1 MSRSLLGKRELSQYL
16 FIAKLICKERI
27 AGLNDSE
34 KKRLDSWRNE
44 SGKRERVF
52 LDLQRISTEELEKR
66 YDKVDVDLK
75 WESFKKRQQQRKR
88 NIRMGVAVAAS
99 ICLLITSG
107 LWLWLGTLGE
117 ERVVL
122 AEQGR
127 QNNVCLVLSTGEMV
141 DISNVGQEEVKL
153 DKGTKLYEGNRLE
166 YVRPDSLHKKEL
178 EFNQLII
185 PKGTF
190 YHLVL
195 SDGTKVWLNA
205 DSKIK
210 YPVSFG
216 QDKREVSLRGEGYFE
231 VAKDSTRPFIVST
244 DKMDV
249 RALGTTFDVN
259 TYEDEGKSFV
269 VLVEGLVEVSAGKG
283 ESRIITPGYMAEVN
297 MHDVQAKIQISKCDP
312 EHYIAWKNGNFSFRN
327 ASLTEILKRVSRYYD
342 VTVIREQVFEEEYYT
357 GDVSSDV
364 SLESLLAVIES
375 STSVSFKV
383 ERKIVYVHKKRE

>member
-1 MSRSLLGKRELSQYL
+1 MKEIIQYL

-27 AGLNDSE
+27 AGLDDSE
-34 KKRLDSWRNE
+34 KRQLDSWRSE
-44 SGKRERVF
+44 SKEKEHVF
-52 LDLQRISTEELEKR
+52 LNLQRISTEELEKR
-66 YDKVDVDLK
+66 YDGVDVDLK
-75 WESFKKRQQQRKR
+75 WKSFKKRQQQRKR
-88 NIRMGVAVAAS
+88 SIRVGVAVAAS
-99 ICLLITSG
+99 VCLLITSV

-122 AEQGR
+122 AEQGQ
-127 QNNVCLVLSTGEMV
+127 QNNVCLVLSTGEVV
-141 DISNVGQEEVKL
+141 DISNVGQDEVKL

-166 YVRPDSLHKKEL
+166 YVQPDSLHKKEL

-231 VAKDSTRPFIVST
+231 VAKDSARPFIVST

-249 RALGTTFDVN
+249 KVLGTTFDVN

-297 MHDVQAKIQISKCDP
+297 MHDVQAKIHVSKCDT
-312 EHYIAWKNGNFSFRN
+312 EHYIAWKSGNFSFRN

-383 ERKIVYVHKKRE
+383 ERKIVYVQKKRD

>member
-1 MSRSLLGKRELSQYL
+1 MKEIIQYL

-27 AGLNDSE
+27 AGLDNSE
-34 KKRLDSWRNE
+34 KRQLDSWRSE
-44 SGKRERVF
+44 SKEKEHVF
-52 LDLQRISTEELEKR
+52 LNLQRISTEELEKR

-88 NIRMGVAVAAS
+88 NIRVGVAVVAS
-99 ICLLITSG
+99 ICLLITSA

-122 AEQGR
+122 AEQGQ
-127 QNNVCLVLSTGEMV
+127 QNNVCLVLSTGEVV
-141 DISNVGQEEVKL
+141 DISNVGQDEVKL

-166 YVRPDSLHKKEL
+166 YVQPDSLHKKEL

-231 VAKDSTRPFIVST
+231 VAKDSARPFIMST

-249 RALGTTFDVN
+249 KVLGTTFDVN

-283 ESRIITPGYMAEVN
+283 ESRIITPGYMAEVD
-297 MHDVQAKIQISKCDP
+297 MHDVQAKIHVSKCDT

-383 ERKIVYVHKKRE
+383 ERKIVYVQKKRD

>member
-1 MSRSLLGKRELSQYL
+1 MKEISQYL

-27 AGLNDSE
+27 AGLDDSE
-34 KKRLDSWRNE
+34 KRQLDSWRSE
-44 SGKRERVF
+44 SKEKEHVF
-52 LDLQRISTEELEKR
+52 LNLQRISTEELEKR
-66 YDKVDVDLK
+66 YDGVDVDLK
-75 WESFKKRQQQRKR
+75 WESFKKRQQQGRR
-88 NIRMGVAVAAS
+88 NIRVGVTVAAS

-127 QNNVCLVLSTGEMV
+127 QNNVCLVLSTGEVV
-141 DISNVGQEEVKL
+141 DISNVGQDEVKL

-166 YVRPDSLHKKEL
+166 YVQPDSLHKKEL

-231 VAKDSTRPFIVST
+231 VAKDSSRPFIVST

-249 RALGTTFDVN
+249 KVLGTTFDVN

-297 MHDVQAKIQISKCDP
+297 MHDVQAKIHVSKCDT
-312 EHYIAWKNGNFSFRN
+312 EHYIAWKSGNFSFRN

-383 ERKIVYVHKKRE
+383 ERKIVYVQKKRD

>member
-1 MSRSLLGKRELSQYL
+1 MEEISQYL

-27 AGLNDSE
+27 AGLDNSE
-34 KKRLDSWRNE
+34 KRQLDSWRSE
-44 SGKRERVF
+44 SKEKEHVF
-52 LDLQRISTEELEKR
+52 LNLQRISTEELEKR
-66 YDKVDVDLK
+66 YDGVDVDLK
-75 WESFKKRQQQRKR
+75 WKSFKKRQQQRKR
-88 NIRMGVAVAAS
+88 NIRVGVAVVAS
-99 ICLLITSG
+99 ICLLITSA

-122 AEQGR
+122 AEQGQ
-127 QNNVCLVLSTGEMV
+127 QNNVCLVLSTGEVV
-141 DISNVGQEEVKL
+141 DISNVGQDEVKL

-166 YVRPDSLHKKEL
+166 YVQPDSLHKKEL

-231 VAKDSTRPFIVST
+231 VAKDSARPFIMST

-249 RALGTTFDVN
+249 KVLGTTFDVN

-283 ESRIITPGYMAEVN
+283 ESRIITPGYMAEVD
-297 MHDVQAKIQISKCDP
+297 MHDVQAKIHVSKCDT
-312 EHYIAWKNGNFSFRN
+312 EHYIAWKSGNFSFRN

-383 ERKIVYVHKKRE
+383 ERKIVYVQKKRD

>member
-1 MSRSLLGKRELSQYL
+1 MKEIIQYL

-27 AGLNDSE
+27 AGLDNSE
-34 KKRLDSWRNE
+34 KRQLDSWRSE
-44 SGKRERVF
+44 SKEKEHVF
-52 LDLQRISTEELEKR
+52 LNLQRISTEELEKR
-66 YDKVDVDLK
+66 YDGVDVDLK
-75 WESFKKRQQQRKR
+75 WKSFKKRQQQRKR
-88 NIRMGVAVAAS
+88 NIRVGVAVVAS
-99 ICLLITSG
+99 ICLLITSA

-122 AEQGR
+122 AEQGQ
-127 QNNVCLVLSTGEMV
+127 QNNVCLVLSTGEVV
-141 DISNVGQEEVKL
+141 DISNVGQDEVKL

-166 YVRPDSLHKKEL
+166 YVQPDSLHKKEL

-231 VAKDSTRPFIVST
+231 VAKDSARPFIMST

-249 RALGTTFDVN
+249 KVLGTTFDVN

-297 MHDVQAKIQISKCDP
+297 MHDVQAKIHVSKCDT
-312 EHYIAWKNGNFSFRN
+312 EHYIAWKSGNFSFRN

-383 ERKIVYVHKKRE
+383 ERKIVYVQKKRD

>member
-1 MSRSLLGKRELSQYL
+1 MKEIIQYL

-27 AGLNDSE
+27 AGLDNSE
-34 KKRLDSWRNE
+34 KRQLDSWRSE
-44 SGKRERVF
+44 SKEKEHVF
-52 LDLQRISTEELEKR
+52 LNLQRISTEELEKR
-66 YDKVDVDLK
+66 YDGVDVDLK
-75 WESFKKRQQQRKR
+75 WKSFKKRQQQRKR
-88 NIRMGVAVAAS
+88 NIRVGVAVVAS
-99 ICLLITSG
+99 ICLLITSA

-122 AEQGR
+122 AEQGQ
-127 QNNVCLVLSTGEMV
+127 QNNVCLVLSTGEVV
-141 DISNVGQEEVKL
+141 DISNVGQDEVKL

-166 YVRPDSLHKKEL
+166 YVQPDSLHKKEL

-231 VAKDSTRPFIVST
+231 VAKDSARPFIMST

-249 RALGTTFDVN
+249 KVLGTTFDVN

-283 ESRIITPGYMAEVN
+283 ESRIITPGYMAEVD
-297 MHDVQAKIQISKCDP
+297 MHDVQAKIHVSKCDT
-312 EHYIAWKNGNFSFRN
+312 EHYIAWKSGNFSFRN

-383 ERKIVYVHKKRE
+383 ERKIVYVQKIKRLG

>member
-1 MSRSLLGKRELSQYL
+1 MKEISQYL

-27 AGLNDSE
+27 TGLDDSE
-34 KKRLDSWRNE
+34 RRQLDSWKNE
-44 SGKRERVF
+44 SKEGERVF
-52 LDLQRISTEELEKR
+52 LNLKRISTEELEKR
-66 YDKVDVDLK
+66 YDEVDVDMK
-75 WESFKKRQQQRKR
+75 WEDFKKRQQQGKR
-88 NIRMGVAVAAS
+88 NIRVGVTVAAS
-99 ICLLITSG
+99 ICLLIISG
-107 LWLWLGTLGE
+107 LWLWLGGAKE
-117 ERVVL
+117 ERIVL

-127 QNNVCLVLSTGEMV
+127 QNNVCLVLSTGEVV
-141 DISNVGQEEVKL
+141 DISNVEQDEVKL
-153 DKGTKLYEGNRLE
+153 DKGTNLYSGNRLE
-166 YVRPDSLHKKEL
+166 YVRPESLHKKEL

-216 QDKREVSLRGEGYFE
+216 KDKREVSLHGEGYFE

-249 RALGTTFDVN
+249 KVLGTTFDVN

-283 ESRIITPGYMAEVN
+283 ESRIITPGHMAEVN
-297 MHDVQAKIQISKCDP
+297 MYDVQAKIRVSRCDT
-312 EHYIAWKNGNFSFRN
+312 EHYVAWKNGNFSFRN

-342 VTVIREQVFEEEYYT
+342 VTVIREEVFEEEYYT

-364 SLESLLAVIES
+364 PLESLLAVIES

-383 ERKIVYVHKKRE
+383 ERKIVYVQKKRD

>member
-1 MSRSLLGKRELSQYL
+1 MNEISQFL
-16 FIAKLICKERI
+16 FLAKLICKERI
-27 AGLNDSE
+27 AGLDNSE
-34 KKRLDSWRNE
+34 KRQLDSWRSE
-44 SGKRERVF
+44 SKEKEHVF
-52 LDLQRISTEELEKR
+52 LNLQRISTEELEKR
-66 YDKVDVDLK
+66 YDGVDVDLK
-75 WESFKKRQQQRKR
+75 WKSFKKRQQQRKR
-88 NIRMGVAVAAS
+88 NIRVGVAVVAS
-99 ICLLITSG
+99 ICLLITSA
-107 LWLWLGTLGE
+107 LWLWLGTLVE
-117 ERVVL
+117 ERDEL
-122 AEQGR
+122 AEQGQ
-127 QNNVCLVLSTGEMV
+127 QNNVCLVLSTGEVV
-141 DISNVGQEEVKL
+141 DISNVGQDEVKL

-166 YVRPDSLHKKEL
+166 YVQPDSLHKKEL

-231 VAKDSTRPFIVST
+231 VAKDSARPFIMST

-249 RALGTTFDVN
+249 KVLGTTFDVN

-283 ESRIITPGYMAEVN
+283 ESRIITPGYMAEVD
-297 MHDVQAKIQISKCDP
+297 MHDVQAKIHVSKCDT
-312 EHYIAWKNGNFSFRN
+312 EHYIAWKSGNFSFRN

-383 ERKIVYVHKKRE
+383 ERKIVYVQKKRD

>member
-1 MSRSLLGKRELSQYL
+1 MKEIIQYL

-27 AGLNDSE
+27 AGLDNSE
-34 KKRLDSWRNE
+34 KRQLDSWRSE
-44 SGKRERVF
+44 SKEKEHVF
-52 LDLQRISTEELEKR
+52 LNLQRISTEELEKR
-66 YDKVDVDLK
+66 YDGVDVDLK
-75 WESFKKRQQQRKR
+75 WKSFKKRQQQRKR
-88 NIRMGVAVAAS
+88 NIRVGVAVVAS
-99 ICLLITSG
+99 ICLLITSA

-122 AEQGR
+122 AEQGQ
-127 QNNVCLVLSTGEMV
+127 QNNVCLVLSTGEVV
-141 DISNVGQEEVKL
+141 DISNVGQDEVKL

-166 YVRPDSLHKKEL
+166 YVQPDSLHKKEL

-231 VAKDSTRPFIVST
+231 VAKDSARPFIMST

-249 RALGTTFDVN
+249 KVLGTTFDVN

-283 ESRIITPGYMAEVN
+283 ESRIITPGYMAEVD
-297 MHDVQAKIQISKCDP
+297 MHDVQAKIHVSKCDT
-312 EHYIAWKNGNFSFRN
+312 EHYIAWKSGNFSFRN
-327 ASLTEILKRVSRYYD
+327 ALLTEILKRVSRYYD

-383 ERKIVYVHKKRE
+383 ERKIVYVQKKRD

>member
-1 MSRSLLGKRELSQYL
+1 MKEISQYL

-27 AGLNDSE
+27 TGLDDSE
-34 KKRLDSWRNE
+34 RRQLDSWKNE
-44 SGKRERVF
+44 SKEGERVF
-52 LDLQRISTEELEKR
+52 LNLKRISTEELEKR
-66 YDKVDVDLK
+66 YDEVDVNMK
-75 WESFKKRQQQRKR
+75 WEDFKKRQQQGKR
-88 NIRMGVAVAAS
+88 NIRVGVTVAAS
-99 ICLLITSG
+99 ICLLIISG
-107 LWLWLGTLGE
+107 LWLWLGGAKE
-117 ERVVL
+117 ERIVL

-127 QNNVCLVLSTGEMV
+127 QNNVCLVLSTGEVV
-141 DISNVGQEEVKL
+141 DISNVEQDEVKL
-153 DKGTKLYEGNRLE
+153 DKGTKLYSGNRLE

-216 QDKREVSLRGEGYFE
+216 KDKREVSLHGEGYFE

-249 RALGTTFDVN
+249 KVLGTTFDVN

-283 ESRIITPGYMAEVN
+283 ESRIITPGHMAEVN
-297 MHDVQAKIQISKCDP
+297 MYDVQAKIRVSRCDT
-312 EHYIAWKNGNFSFRN
+312 EHYVAWKNGNFSFRH

-342 VTVIREQVFEEEYYT
+342 VTVIREEVFEEEYYT

-364 SLESLLAVIES
+364 PLESLLAVIES

-383 ERKIVYVHKKRE
+383 ERKIVYVQKKRD

>member
-1 MSRSLLGKRELSQYL
+1 MKEISQYL

-27 AGLNDSE
+27 TGLDDSE
-34 KKRLDSWRNE
+34 RRQLDLWRNE
-44 SGKRERVF
+44 SKEGERVF
-52 LDLQRISTEELEKR
+52 LNLQKISTEELEKR
-66 YDKVDVDLK
+66 YDGVDVDMK
-75 WESFKKRQQQRKR
+75 WEDFKKRQQQGRR
-88 NIRMGVAVAAS
+88 NIRVGVTVAAS

-107 LWLWLGTLGE
+107 LWLWLGGAKE

-127 QNNVCLVLSTGEMV
+127 KNNVCLVLSTGEVV
-141 DISNVGQEEVKL
+141 DISNVEQDEVKL
-153 DKGTKLYEGNRLE
+153 DKGTKLYSGNRLE

-205 DSKIK
+205 DSKMK

-216 QDKREVSLRGEGYFE
+216 KDKREVSLHGEGYFE

-244 DKMDV
+244 EKMDV
-249 RALGTTFDVN
+249 KVLGTTFDVN

-283 ESRIITPGYMAEVN
+283 ESRIITPGHMAEVN
-297 MHDVQAKIQISKCDP
+297 MYDTQAKIQISKCDA

-383 ERKIVYVHKKRE
+383 ERKIVYVQKKRD

>member
-1 MSRSLLGKRELSQYL
+1 MKEIIQYL

-27 AGLNDSE
+27 AGLDNSE
-34 KKRLDSWRNE
+34 KRQLDSWRSE
-44 SGKRERVF
+44 SKEKEHVF
-52 LDLQRISTEELEKR
+52 LNLQRISTEELEKR
-66 YDKVDVDLK
+66 YDGVDVDLK
-75 WESFKKRQQQRKR
+75 WKSFKKRQQQRKR
-88 NIRMGVAVAAS
+88 NIRVGVAVVAS
-99 ICLLITSG
+99 ICLLITSA

-122 AEQGR
+122 AEQGQ
-127 QNNVCLVLSTGEMV
+127 QNNVCLVLSTGEVV
-141 DISNVGQEEVKL
+141 DISNVGQDEVKL

-166 YVRPDSLHKKEL
+166 YVQPDSLHKKEL

-231 VAKDSTRPFIVST
+231 VAKDSARPFIMST

-249 RALGTTFDVN
+249 KVLGTTFDVN
-259 TYEDEGKSFV
+259 TYEERVLSFWSR
-269 VLVEGLVEVSAGKG
+269 GLWKCLQGKG
-283 ESRIITPGYMAEVN
+283 NPGSSPRGIWQRWICMTCRLRSTFQNVTRSIILLGRV
-297 MHDVQAKIQISKCDP
+297 VISVL
-312 EHYIAWKNGNFSFRN
+312 GMLR
-327 ASLTEILKRVSRYYD
+327 
-342 VTVIREQVFEEEYYT
+342 
-357 GDVSSDV
+357 
-364 SLESLLAVIES
+364 
-375 STSVSFKV
+375 
-383 ERKIVYVHKKRE
+383 

>member
-1 MSRSLLGKRELSQYL
+1 MKEIIQYL

-27 AGLNDSE
+27 AGLDNSE
-34 KKRLDSWRNE
+34 KRQLDSWRSE
-44 SGKRERVF
+44 SKEKEHVF
-52 LDLQRISTEELEKR
+52 LNLQRISTEELEKR
-66 YDKVDVDLK
+66 YDGVDVDLK
-75 WESFKKRQQQRKR
+75 WKSFKKRQQQRKR
-88 NIRMGVAVAAS
+88 NIRVGVAVAAS
-99 ICLLITSG
+99 VCLLITSV

-122 AEQGR
+122 AEQGQ
-127 QNNVCLVLSTGEMV
+127 QNNVCLVLSTGEVV
-141 DISNVGQEEVKL
+141 DISNVGQDEVKL

-166 YVRPDSLHKKEL
+166 YVQPDSLHKKEL

-231 VAKDSTRPFIVST
+231 VAKDSSRPFIVST

-249 RALGTTFDVN
+249 KVLGTTFDVN

-297 MHDVQAKIQISKCDP
+297 MHDVQAKIHVSKCDT
-312 EHYIAWKNGNFSFRN
+312 EHYIAWKSGNFSFRN

-383 ERKIVYVHKKRE
+383 ERKIVYVQKKRD

>member
-1 MSRSLLGKRELSQYL
+1 MEEISQYL

-27 AGLNDSE
+27 TGLDDSE
-34 KKRLDSWRNE
+34 RRQLDSWRNE
-44 SGKRERVF
+44 SKEVERVF
-52 LDLQRISTEELEKR
+52 FNLQRISTEELEKR
-66 YDKVDVDLK
+66 YDEVDVNMK
-75 WESFKKRQQQRKR
+75 WEDFKKRQQQGRR
-88 NIRMGVAVAAS
+88 NIRVGVTVAAS
-99 ICLLITSG
+99 ICLLMTSG
-107 LWLWLGTLGE
+107 LWLWLGGARE
-117 ERVVL
+117 EGVVL

-127 QNNVCLVLSTGEMV
+127 QNNVCLVLSTGEVV
-141 DISNVGQEEVKL
+141 DISNAEQDEVKL
-153 DKGTKLYEGNRLE
+153 DKGTKLYSGNRLE

-216 QDKREVSLRGEGYFE
+216 KDKREVSLHGEGYFE

-249 RALGTTFDVN
+249 KVLGTTFDVN

-283 ESRIITPGYMAEVN
+283 ESRIITPGHMAEVN
-297 MHDVQAKIQISKCDP
+297 MYDVQAKIQVSKCDT
-312 EHYIAWKNGNFSFRN
+312 EHYVAWKNGNFSFRN

-375 STSVSFKV
+375 SNSVSFKV
-383 ERKIVYVHKKRE
+383 ERKIVYVQKKRD

>member
-1 MSRSLLGKRELSQYL
+1 MKEIIQYL

-27 AGLNDSE
+27 AGLDDSE
-34 KKRLDSWRNE
+34 KRQLDSWRSE
-44 SGKRERVF
+44 SKEKEHVF
-52 LDLQRISTEELEKR
+52 LNLQRISTEELEKR
-66 YDKVDVDLK
+66 YDGVDVDLK
-75 WESFKKRQQQRKR
+75 WKSFKKRQQQRKR
-88 NIRMGVAVAAS
+88 NIRVGVAVAAS
-99 ICLLITSG
+99 VCLLITSVLW

-122 AEQGR
+122 AEQGQ
-127 QNNVCLVLSTGEMV
+127 QNNVCLVLSTGEVV
-141 DISNVGQEEVKL
+141 DISNVGQDEVKL

-166 YVRPDSLHKKEL
+166 YVQPDSLHKKEL

-231 VAKDSTRPFIVST
+231 VAKDSSRPFIVST

-249 RALGTTFDVN
+249 KVLGTTFDVN

-297 MHDVQAKIQISKCDP
+297 MHDVQAKIHVSKCDT
-312 EHYIAWKNGNFSFRN
+312 EHYIAWKSGNFSFRN

-383 ERKIVYVHKKRE
+383 ERKIVYVQKKRD

>member
-1 MSRSLLGKRELSQYL
+1 MKEISQYL

-27 AGLNDSE
+27 TGLDDSE
-34 KKRLDSWRNE
+34 RRQLDSWKNE
-44 SGKRERVF
+44 SKEGERVF
-52 LDLQRISTEELEKR
+52 LNLKRISTEELEKR
-66 YDKVDVDLK
+66 YDEVDVDMK
-75 WESFKKRQQQRKR
+75 WEDFKKRQQQGKR
-88 NIRMGVAVAAS
+88 NIRVGVTVAAS
-99 ICLLITSG
+99 ICLLIISG
-107 LWLWLGTLGE
+107 LWLWLGGAKE
-117 ERVVL
+117 ERIVL

-127 QNNVCLVLSTGEMV
+127 QNNVCLVLSTGEVV
-141 DISNVGQEEVKL
+141 DISNVEQDEVKL
-153 DKGTKLYEGNRLE
+153 DKGTKLYSGNRLE

-216 QDKREVSLRGEGYFE
+216 KDKREVSLHGEGYFE

-249 RALGTTFDVN
+249 KVLGTTFDVN

-283 ESRIITPGYMAEVN
+283 ESRIITPGHMAEVN
-297 MHDVQAKIQISKCDP
+297 MYDVQAKIQVSKCDT
-312 EHYIAWKNGNFSFRN
+312 EHYVAWKNGNFSFRH

-342 VTVIREQVFEEEYYT
+342 VTVIREEVFEEEYYT

-364 SLESLLAVIES
+364 PLESLLAVIES

-383 ERKIVYVHKKRE
+383 ERKIVYVQKKRD

>member
-1 MSRSLLGKRELSQYL
+1 MKEIIQYL

-27 AGLNDSE
+27 AGLDNSE
-34 KKRLDSWRNE
+34 KRQLDSWRSE
-44 SGKRERVF
+44 SKEKEHVF
-52 LDLQRISTEELEKR
+52 LNLQRISTEELEKR
-66 YDKVDVDLK
+66 YDGVDVDLK
-75 WESFKKRQQQRKR
+75 WKSFKKRQQQRKR
-88 NIRMGVAVAAS
+88 NIRVGVAVVAS
-99 ICLLITSG
+99 ICLLITSA

-122 AEQGR
+122 AEQGQ
-127 QNNVCLVLSTGEMV
+127 QNNVCLVLSTGEVV
-141 DISNVGQEEVKL
+141 DISNVGQDEVKL

-166 YVRPDSLHKKEL
+166 YVQPDSLHKKEL

-231 VAKDSTRPFIVST
+231 VAKDSSRPFIVST

-249 RALGTTFDVN
+249 KVLGTTFDVN

-283 ESRIITPGYMAEVN
+283 ESRIITPGYMAEVD
-297 MHDVQAKIQISKCDP
+297 MHDVQAKIHVSKCDT
-312 EHYIAWKNGNFSFRN
+312 EHYIAWKSGNFSFRN

-383 ERKIVYVHKKRE
+383 ERKIVYVQKKRD

>member
-1 MSRSLLGKRELSQYL
+1 
-16 FIAKLICKERI
+16 
-27 AGLNDSE
+27 
-34 KKRLDSWRNE
+34 
-44 SGKRERVF
+44 
-52 LDLQRISTEELEKR
+52 
-66 YDKVDVDLK
+66 
-75 WESFKKRQQQRKR
+75 
-88 NIRMGVAVAAS
+88 MGGAR
-99 ICLLITSG
+99 
-107 LWLWLGTLGE
+107 E

-127 QNNVCLVLSTGEMV
+127 KNNVCLVLSTGEVV
-141 DISNVGQEEVKL
+141 DISNVEQDEVKL
-153 DKGTKLYEGNRLE
+153 DKGTKLYSGNRLE

-216 QDKREVSLRGEGYFE
+216 KDKREVSLHGEGYFE

-249 RALGTTFDVN
+249 KVLGTTFDVN

-283 ESRIITPGYMAEVN
+283 ESRIITPGHMAEVN
-297 MHDVQAKIQISKCDP
+297 MYDVQAKIQVSKCDT
-312 EHYIAWKNGNFSFRN
+312 EHYVAWKNGNFSFRN

-375 STSVSFKV
+375 SNSVSFKV
-383 ERKIVYVHKKRE
+383 ERKIVYVQKKRD

>member
-1 MSRSLLGKRELSQYL
+1 MKEIIQYL

-27 AGLNDSE
+27 AGLDDSE
-34 KKRLDSWRNE
+34 KRQLDSWRSESKENE
-44 SGKRERVF
+44 HVF
-52 LDLQRISTEELEKR
+52 LNLQRISSEELEKR
-66 YDKVDVDLK
+66 YDGVDVDLK
-75 WESFKKRQQQRKR
+75 WKSFKKRQQQRKR
-88 NIRMGVAVAAS
+88 NIKVGVAVAAS
-99 ICLLITSG
+99 ICLLITSA
-107 LWLWLGTLGE
+107 LWLGSLGE

-122 AEQGR
+122 AEQGQ
-127 QNNVCLVLSTGEMV
+127 QNSVCLVLSTGEVV
-141 DISNVGQEEVKL
+141 DISNVGQDEVKL

-166 YVRPDSLHKKEL
+166 YVQPDSLPKKEL

-205 DSKIK
+205 DSKIR
-210 YPVSFG
+210 YPISFG
-216 QDKREVSLRGEGYFE
+216 QDRREVSLRGEGYFE

-249 RALGTTFDVN
+249 KVLGTTFDVN

-283 ESRIITPGYMAEVN
+283 ESRIITPGYMAEVD
-297 MHDVQAKIQISKCDP
+297 MHDVQAKIHVSKCDT
-312 EHYIAWKNGNFSFRN
+312 EHYIAWKSGNFSFRN

-383 ERKIVYVHKKRE
+383 ERKIVYVQKKRD

>member
-1 MSRSLLGKRELSQYL
+1 MKEIIQYL

-27 AGLNDSE
+27 AGLDNSE
-34 KKRLDSWRNE
+34 KRQLDSWRSE
-44 SGKRERVF
+44 SKEKEHVF
-52 LDLQRISTEELEKR
+52 LNLQRISTEELEKR
-66 YDKVDVDLK
+66 YDGVDVDLK
-75 WESFKKRQQQRKR
+75 WKSFKKRQQQRKR
-88 NIRMGVAVAAS
+88 NIRVGVAVVAS
-99 ICLLITSG
+99 ICLLITSA

-122 AEQGR
+122 AEQGQ
-127 QNNVCLVLSTGEMV
+127 QNNVCLVLSTGEVV
-141 DISNVGQEEVKL
+141 DISNVGQDEVKL

-166 YVRPDSLHKKEL
+166 YVQPDSLHKKEL

-231 VAKDSTRPFIVST
+231 VAKDSARPFIMST

-249 RALGTTFDVN
+249 KVLGTTFDVN

-283 ESRIITPGYMAEVN
+283 ESRIITPGYMAEVD
-297 MHDVQAKIQISKCDP
+297 MHDVQAKIHVSKCDT
-312 EHYIAWKNGNFSFRN
+312 EHYIAWKSGNFSFRN

-342 VTVIREQVFEEEYYT
+342 VTVSREQVFEEEDDT

-383 ERKIVYVHKKRE
+383 ERKIVYVQKKRD

>member
-1 MSRSLLGKRELSQYL
+1 MKEIIQYL

-27 AGLNDSE
+27 AGLDDSE
-34 KKRLDSWRNE
+34 KRQLDSWRSE
-44 SGKRERVF
+44 SKEKEHVF
-52 LDLQRISTEELEKR
+52 LNLQRISSEELEKR
-66 YDKVDVDLK
+66 YDGVDVDLK
-75 WESFKKRQQQRKR
+75 WKSFKKRQQQRKR
-88 NIRMGVAVAAS
+88 NIKVGVAVAAS
-99 ICLLITSG
+99 ICLLITSA
-107 LWLWLGTLGE
+107 LWLWLGSLGE

-122 AEQGR
+122 AEQGQ
-127 QNNVCLVLSTGEMV
+127 QNSVCLVLSTGEVV
-141 DISNVGQEEVKL
+141 DISNVGQDEVKL

-166 YVRPDSLHKKEL
+166 YVQPDSLPKKEL

-205 DSKIK
+205 DSKIR

-216 QDKREVSLRGEGYFE
+216 QDRREVSLRGEGYFE

-249 RALGTTFDVN
+249 KVLGTTFDVN

-283 ESRIITPGYMAEVN
+283 ESRIITPGYMAEVD
-297 MHDVQAKIQISKCDP
+297 MHDVQAKIHVSKCDT
-312 EHYIAWKNGNFSFRN
+312 EHYIAWKSGNFSFRN

-383 ERKIVYVHKKRE
+383 ERKIVYVQKKRD

>member
-1 MSRSLLGKRELSQYL
+1 MKEIIQYL

-27 AGLNDSE
+27 AGLDDSE
-34 KKRLDSWRNE
+34 KRQLDSWRSESKENE
-44 SGKRERVF
+44 HVF
-52 LDLQRISTEELEKR
+52 LNLQRISSEELEKR
-66 YDKVDVDLK
+66 YDGVDVDLK
-75 WESFKKRQQQRKR
+75 WKSFKKRQQQRKR
-88 NIRMGVAVAAS
+88 NIKVGVAVAAS
-99 ICLLITSG
+99 ICLLITSA
-107 LWLWLGTLGE
+107 LWLWLGSLGE

-122 AEQGR
+122 AEQGQ
-127 QNNVCLVLSTGEMV
+127 QNSVCLVLSTGEVV
-141 DISNVGQEEVKL
+141 DISNVGQDEVKL

-166 YVRPDSLHKKEL
+166 YVQPDSLPKKEL

-205 DSKIK
+205 DSKIR

-216 QDKREVSLRGEGYFE
+216 QDRREVSLRGEGYFE

-249 RALGTTFDVN
+249 KVLGTTFDVN

-283 ESRIITPGYMAEVN
+283 ESRIITPGYMAEVD
-297 MHDVQAKIQISKCDP
+297 MHDVQAKIHVSKCDT
-312 EHYIAWKNGNFSFRN
+312 EHYIAWKSGNFSFRN

-383 ERKIVYVHKKRE
+383 ERKIVYVQKKRD

>member
-1 MSRSLLGKRELSQYL
+1 MKEISQYL

-27 AGLNDSE
+27 TGLDDSE
-34 KKRLDSWRNE
+34 RRQLDSWRNE
-44 SGKRERVF
+44 SKEGERIF
-52 LDLQRISTEELEKR
+52 LNLQRISTEELEKR
-66 YDKVDVDLK
+66 YDEVDVDMK
-75 WESFKKRQQQRKR
+75 WKDFKKRQQQGRR
-88 NIRMGVAVAAS
+88 NIRVGVTVAAS

-107 LWLWLGTLGE
+107 LWLWLGGARE

-127 QNNVCLVLSTGEMV
+127 KNNVCLVLSTGEVV
-141 DISNVGQEEVKL
+141 DISNVEQDEVKL
-153 DKGTKLYEGNRLE
+153 DKGTKLYSGNRLE
-166 YVRPDSLHKKEL
+166 YVRLDSLHKKEL

-216 QDKREVSLRGEGYFE
+216 KDKREVSLHGEGYFE

-249 RALGTTFDVN
+249 KVLGTTFDVN

-283 ESRIITPGYMAEVN
+283 ESRIITPGHMAEVN
-297 MHDVQAKIQISKCDP
+297 MYDTQAKIQISKCDA
-312 EHYIAWKNGNFSFRN
+312 EHYVAWKNGNFSFRN

-383 ERKIVYVHKKRE
+383 ERKIVYVQKKRD

>member
-1 MSRSLLGKRELSQYL
+1 MKEIIQYL

-66 YDKVDVDLK
+66 YDGVDVDLK
-75 WESFKKRQQQRKR
+75 WKSFKKRQQQRKR
-88 NIRMGVAVAAS
+88 NIRVGVAVVAS
-99 ICLLITSG
+99 ICLLITSA

-122 AEQGR
+122 AEQGQ
-127 QNNVCLVLSTGEMV
+127 QNNVCLVLSTGEVV
-141 DISNVGQEEVKL
+141 DISNVGQDEVKL

-166 YVRPDSLHKKEL
+166 YVQPDSLHKKEL

-231 VAKDSTRPFIVST
+231 VAKDSARPFIMST

-249 RALGTTFDVN
+249 KVLGTTFDVN

-283 ESRIITPGYMAEVN
+283 ESRIITPGYMAEVD
-297 MHDVQAKIQISKCDP
+297 MHDVQAKIHVSKCDT
-312 EHYIAWKNGNFSFRN
+312 EHYIAWKSGNFSFRN

-383 ERKIVYVHKKRE
+383 ERKIVYVQKKRD

>member
-1 MSRSLLGKRELSQYL
+1 MKEISQYL

-27 AGLNDSE
+27 TGLDDSE
-34 KKRLDSWRNE
+34 RRQLDSWKNE
-44 SGKRERVF
+44 SKEGERVF
-52 LDLQRISTEELEKR
+52 LNLKRISTEELEKR
-66 YDKVDVDLK
+66 YDEVDVDMK
-75 WESFKKRQQQRKR
+75 WEDFKKRQQQGKR
-88 NIRMGVAVAAS
+88 NIRVGVTVAAS
-99 ICLLITSG
+99 ICLLIISG
-107 LWLWLGTLGE
+107 LWLWLGGAKE
-117 ERVVL
+117 ERIVL

-127 QNNVCLVLSTGEMV
+127 QNNVCLVLSTGEVV
-141 DISNVGQEEVKL
+141 DISNVEQDEVKL
-153 DKGTKLYEGNRLE
+153 DKGTKLYSGNRLE

-216 QDKREVSLRGEGYFE
+216 KDKREVSLHGEGYFE

-249 RALGTTFDVN
+249 KVLGTTFDVN

-283 ESRIITPGYMAEVN
+283 ESRIITPGHMAEVN
-297 MHDVQAKIQISKCDP
+297 MYDVQAKIRVSRCDT
-312 EHYIAWKNGNFSFRN
+312 EHYVAWKNGNFSFRN

-383 ERKIVYVHKKRE
+383 ERKIVYVHKKRD

>member
-1 MSRSLLGKRELSQYL
+1 MKEISQYL

-27 AGLNDSE
+27 TGLDDSE
-34 KKRLDSWRNE
+34 RRQLDSWKNE
-44 SGKRERVF
+44 SKEGERVF
-52 LDLQRISTEELEKR
+52 LNLKRISTEELEKR
-66 YDKVDVDLK
+66 YDEVDVDMK
-75 WESFKKRQQQRKR
+75 WEDFKKRQQQGKR
-88 NIRMGVAVAAS
+88 NIRVGVTVAAS
-99 ICLLITSG
+99 ICLLIISG
-107 LWLWLGTLGE
+107 LWLWLGGAKE
-117 ERVVL
+117 ERIVL

-127 QNNVCLVLSTGEMV
+127 QNNVCLVLSTGEVV
-141 DISNVGQEEVKL
+141 DISNVEQDEVKL
-153 DKGTKLYEGNRLE
+153 DKGTKLYSGNRLE

-216 QDKREVSLRGEGYFE
+216 KDKREVSLHGEGYFE

-249 RALGTTFDVN
+249 KVLGTTFDVN

-283 ESRIITPGYMAEVN
+283 ESRIITPGHMAEVN
-297 MHDVQAKIQISKCDP
+297 MYDVQAKIRVSRCDT
-312 EHYIAWKNGNFSFRN
+312 EHYVAWKNGNFSFRH

-342 VTVIREQVFEEEYYT
+342 VTVIREEVFEEEYYI

-364 SLESLLAVIES
+364 PLESLLAVIES

-383 ERKIVYVHKKRE
+383 ERKIVYVQKKRD

>member
-1 MSRSLLGKRELSQYL
+1 MKEISQYL

-27 AGLNDSE
+27 TGLDDSE
-34 KKRLDSWRNE
+34 RRQLDLWRNE
-44 SGKRERVF
+44 SKEGERVF
-52 LDLQRISTEELEKR
+52 LNLQKISTEELEKR
-66 YDKVDVDLK
+66 YDGVDVDMK
-75 WESFKKRQQQRKR
+75 WEDFKKRQQQGRR
-88 NIRMGVAVAAS
+88 NIRVGVTVAAS

-107 LWLWLGTLGE
+107 LWLWLGGAKE

-127 QNNVCLVLSTGEMV
+127 KNNVCLVLSTGEVV
-141 DISNVGQEEVKL
+141 DISNVEQDEVKL
-153 DKGTKLYEGNRLE
+153 DKGTKLYSGNRLE

-205 DSKIK
+205 DSKMK

-216 QDKREVSLRGEGYFE
+216 KDKREVSLHGEGYFE

-244 DKMDV
+244 EKMDV
-249 RALGTTFDVN
+249 KVLGTTFDVN

-283 ESRIITPGYMAEVN
+283 ESRIITPGHMAEVN
-297 MHDVQAKIQISKCDP
+297 MYDTQAKIQISKCDA

-327 ASLTEILKRVSRYYD
+327 ASLTEILKRVSRHYD

-383 ERKIVYVHKKRE
+383 ERKIVYVQKKRD

>member
-1 MSRSLLGKRELSQYL
+1 MKEIIQYL

-27 AGLNDSE
+27 AGLDDSE
-34 KKRLDSWRNE
+34 KRQLDSWRSE
-44 SGKRERVF
+44 SKEKEHVF
-52 LDLQRISTEELEKR
+52 LNLQRISTEELEKR
-66 YDKVDVDLK
+66 YDGVDVDLK
-75 WESFKKRQQQRKR
+75 WKSFKKRQQQRKR
-88 NIRMGVAVAAS
+88 NIRVGVAVAAS
-99 ICLLITSG
+99 VCLLITSV

-122 AEQGR
+122 AEQGQ
-127 QNNVCLVLSTGEMV
+127 QNNVCLVLSTGEVV
-141 DISNVGQEEVKL
+141 DISNVGQDEVKL

-166 YVRPDSLHKKEL
+166 YVQPDSLHKKEL

-231 VAKDSTRPFIVST
+231 VAKDSSRPFIVST

-249 RALGTTFDVN
+249 KVLGTTFDVN

-297 MHDVQAKIQISKCDP
+297 MHDVQAKIHVSKCDT
-312 EHYIAWKNGNFSFRN
+312 EHYIAWKSGNFSFRN

-383 ERKIVYVHKKRE
+383 ERKIVYVHKKRD